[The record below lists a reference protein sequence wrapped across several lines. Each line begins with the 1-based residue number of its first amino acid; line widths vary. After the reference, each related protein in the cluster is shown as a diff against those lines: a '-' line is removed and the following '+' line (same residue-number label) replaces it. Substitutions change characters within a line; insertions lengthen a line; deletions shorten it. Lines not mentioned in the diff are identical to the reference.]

1 MRRYSVKVGGQTTV
15 VGLEP
20 TAGGL
25 RVVVGERERLLEVR
39 EAAGLLSWLDGNRV
53 VSAQVQNVDGAAA
66 AGTSG
71 AGAPGREV
79 RLMVTTGGQV
89 LPAEVSDAAVEGVA
103 ARAAQGRV
111 STGPISLRAPM
122 PGRVV
127 KLLARAGDQL
137 KAGQGVLVVE
147 AMKMENEIKVPRDG
161 RLREMRAVEGAAVDA
176 GEELAV
182 LE

>member
-1 MRRYSVKVGGQTTV
+1 MRRYSVKVGGYTTV

-25 RVVVGERERLLEVR
+25 RVVVGEEERLLEVR
-39 EAAGLLSWLDGNRV
+39 EASGLLSWLDGSRV
-53 VSAQVQNVDGAAA
+53 VTAQVASAAS
-66 AGTSG
+66 T
-71 AGAPGREV
+71 AGAPAAGSQGREV
-79 RLMVTTGGQV
+79 RLLVTTAGHL
-89 LPAEVSDAAVEGVA
+89 LPAEVSDAAVEGAA

-127 KLLARAGDQL
+127 KVLARAGDQL

-161 RLREMRAVEGAAVDA
+161 RLRDMRVVEGATVDA

>member
-15 VGLEP
+15 VDLEA

-25 RVVVGERERLLEVR
+25 RVVVGEQERLLEVR
-39 EAAGLLSWLDGNRV
+39 QAAGLLSWLDGARV
-53 VSAQVQNVDGAAA
+53 VTAQVENA
-66 AGTSG
+66 AGASG
-71 AGAPGREV
+71 GPGTRER
-79 RLMVTTGGQV
+79 RLLVTTAGQV
-89 LPAEVSDAAVEGVA
+89 LPAVVADAALEGAA
-103 ARAAQGRV
+103 ARAAEGRV

-161 RLREMRAVEGAAVDA
+161 RLRELQAVEGAAVDA
-176 GEELAV
+176 GEVLAV